1 MEGTVTAN
9 DDAAKVPV
17 EVELVPDSVDPALR
31 IPGAI
36 AAAAIAPTAVLAFM
50 TSDDGASPYS
60 DPASLRAG
68 DSGAPYA
75 SVAEPSPEMNFAGP
89 VDVSGADG
97 GE

>member
-1 MEGTVTAN
+1 MTAN

-36 AAAAIAPTAVLAFM
+36 AAAAIAPTAALAFM

-60 DPASLRAG
+60 GPGVLAGGRFWCALRKRRGAFTRNELRRAG
-68 DSGAPYA
+68 RR
-75 SVAEPSPEMNFAGP
+75 FRR
-89 VDVSGADG
+89 
-97 GE
+97 